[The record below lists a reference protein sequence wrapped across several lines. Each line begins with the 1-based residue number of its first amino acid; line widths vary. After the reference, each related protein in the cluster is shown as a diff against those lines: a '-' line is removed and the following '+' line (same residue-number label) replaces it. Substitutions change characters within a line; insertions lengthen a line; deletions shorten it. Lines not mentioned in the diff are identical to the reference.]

1 MKAGSICRTGF
12 QATSCAYIPS
22 SSSPALWCSS
32 ATRLTFLI
40 STLPGETIWM
50 DANGETA
57 RDGIG
62 ASIAQ
67 ITP

>member
-1 MKAGSICRTGF
+1 MVFVGNT
-12 QATSCAYIPS
+12 AYIS
-22 SSSPALWCSS
+22 H
-32 ATRLTFLI
+32 F
-40 STLPGETIWM
+40 TLPGETIWM